1 MRLTVA
7 DTWSVSL
14 RSRARRVRWMMER
27 SSVSRCGRSAER
39 RSWSTRREKRSLA
52 DSTEA
57 GFRPRRSVQR
67 NAKAL
72 TSFSRSAFPAS
83 SSSFWKSILGT
94 KNKLGNGFTE
104 ATSYHCLPHF
114 LLFIFHVSAT
124 LPQMFRLHLSVQTE
138 EGNCPQK
145 KKSHER

>member
-1 MRLTVA
+1 M
-7 DTWSVSL
+7 
-14 RSRARRVRWMMER
+14 
-27 SSVSRCGRSAER
+27 
-39 RSWSTRREKRSLA
+39 
-52 DSTEA
+52 
-57 GFRPRRSVQR
+57 QR

-94 KNKLGNGFTE
+94 KNMLGNGFTE

-145 KKSHER
+145 KKSHEKMKQTSWRAQATSHHVTTSISPLKARVKLRSKIVVITPSFTCPLPTS